1 MHASVADASLP
12 SITVSAQPVDEHRF
26 AALLNAYAGPLQRLC
41 ALYERNPAERD
52 DMMQEISF
60 AIWRALPTFRG
71 DCSER
76 TFVFRIAH
84 NRVLSWRFR
93 RRLATE
99 PLEAATDVA
108 DAGPGPEVRLE
119 RATERAQLLGAL
131 RQLPEHLRE
140 PVVLRLEGLSD
151 REISGV
157 LGISE
162 GNVAVRLTRARQAL
176 RAIFESLSPGDRP

>member
-1 MHASVADASLP
+1 MHTSATDVLFPVNAVSPRTADE
-12 SITVSAQPVDEHRF
+12 QRF
-26 AALLNAYAGPLQRLC
+26 AALLSTYAGPLQRLC
-41 ALYERNPAERD
+41 ALYERNAAERD
-52 DMMQEISF
+52 DMMQEIAF
-60 AIWRALPTFRG
+60 ALWRALPTFRG

-76 TFVFRIAH
+76 TFIFRIAH

-93 RRLATE
+93 RRLSTE
-99 PLEAATDVA
+99 PLDAAADVV
-108 DAGPGPEVRLE
+108 DGGPGPDDRLE
-119 RATERAQLLGAL
+119 RASERAHLLSAL

-157 LGISE
+157 MGISE

-176 RAIFESLSPGDRP
+176 RVIFETSPPSDRP